1 MIHKLRLKNF
11 KKVHEET
18 FLFNN
23 FNIIV
28 GANNSGKSTVLQALA
43 IWQYCVDQFR
53 LVPKKGKRGIQIVL
67 PNFTALPVPEF
78 NLLWK
83 DKIDRIYTKKENSH
97 KKEQIF
103 IYIEIDV
110 YWKNSNGEEKH
121 FCVTMRYQSP
131 QAVSAIPA
139 NGWSEFW
146 ELIHTPEFPKIVYV
160 PPFSGIEPHEQWLD
174 DGNVKQHIGKSQP
187 GSVLRNLLFRV
198 INTNIPIT
206 ENHGWT
212 EIYNKIKEWF
222 GIELQIPQYIFGVS
236 TEIKAEYKSNGKSF
250 DVISGGSG
258 FHQIITL
265 FAFLYGYPDVTTI
278 LLDEPDAHLHNNLQK
293 KIVNY
298 LLDRDKQFL
307 IATHSEEF
315 IRNVDMHS
323 VISIMSGKPVAI
335 DSTEKIIKALS
346 EVDNNDILR
355 TQESAYILYIEGED
369 DDRILAAWANIT
381 GFSDVYQKFYTYP
394 LGGCTKQLMKERS
407 DSHYT
412 ALKQIVPT
420 LKRMLLLDYD
430 TEDSYHPDPNNQCLK
445 EWARKN
451 IDNYLL
457 VPNAWRRAIANQLN
471 EDEDSLLLNP
481 YYGIVNDFFES
492 QNLTLPRNATWRT
505 VDANIF
511 SIIDGKKILF
521 SNPNSL
527 FNQILIK
534 SNGQLK
540 ISRQNIALSMH
551 PEEIHQDIYDFF
563 QKLKQTIKEER

>member
-11 KKVHEET
+11 KKIQEET

-53 LVPKKGKRGIQIVL
+53 LAPKKGKRGIQLVL

-83 DKIDRIYTKKENSH
+83 DKIDRIYTKKENPN
-97 KKEQIF
+97 KKEQIY

-110 YWKNSNGEEKH
+110 HWKNSNGEEKH

-131 QAVSAIPA
+131 QAVYAIPA
-139 NGWSEFW
+139 NGWNEFW
-146 ELIHTPEFPKIVYV
+146 ELIQTPDFPKIVYV

-174 DGNVKQHIGKSQP
+174 DGNIKQHIGKSQP

-198 INTNIPIT
+198 INSNIPIA

-236 TEIKAEYKSNGKSF
+236 TEIKTEYKSNGKFF

-298 LLDRDKQFL
+298 LLNKNKQFL

-315 IRNVDMHS
+315 IRNVDIHS
-323 VISIMSGKPVAI
+323 VISIMSGKPVAV

-355 TQESAYILYIEGED
+355 TQESAYILYVEGED
-369 DDRILAAWANIT
+369 DDRILAAWANII
-381 GFSDVYQKFYTYP
+381 GFSDIYQKFYTYP
-394 LGGCTKQLMKERS
+394 LGGRTKQLMKERS

-412 ALKQIVPT
+412 ALKQIVPN

-430 TEDSYHPDPNNQCLK
+430 TEDSYHPEPNNPCLK
-445 EWARKN
+445 EWTRKN

-471 EDEDSLLLNP
+471 EVEDSLLLNP
-481 YYGIVNDFFES
+481 YYCIVNDFFES
-492 QNLTLPRNATWRT
+492 QNLTLPRNATWHT
-505 VDANIF
+505 VNANIF

-527 FNQILIK
+527 FNQILAK

-540 ISRQNIALSMH
+540 ISRQNVALAMR

-563 QKLKQTIKEER
+563 QKLKQTIEEKG